1 MKTIPEVTEARPTGA
16 WRVWM
21 NFADGVEGEVDL
33 SRYLGYGPVF
43 APLADEEFFR
53 QLRVEAGT
61 IAWPNGADIAP
72 ERLYELLVGPG
83 VEIGDE
89 AVAAAGSVITRNVPA
104 NTIVGGN
111 PASERGARWKD

>member
-1 MKTIPEVTEARPTGA
+1 MKTIQEVIKARPTSG
-16 WRVWM
+16 WRVWLS
-21 NFADGVEGEVDL
+21 FADGVEGEVDL

-72 ERLYELLVGPG
+72 ERLYELLVGYRLHSEAAVPVVG
-83 VEIGDE
+83 EGD
-89 AVAAAGSVITRNVPA
+89 
-104 NTIVGGN
+104 
-111 PASERGARWKD
+111 